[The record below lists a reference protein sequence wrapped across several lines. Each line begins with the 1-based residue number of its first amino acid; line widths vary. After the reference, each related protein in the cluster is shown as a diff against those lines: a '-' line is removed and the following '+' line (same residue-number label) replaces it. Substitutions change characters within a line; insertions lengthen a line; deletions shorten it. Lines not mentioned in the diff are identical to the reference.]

1 MVRKL
6 MIMVAVVTVSLCG
19 CTSASNTQD
28 VATPAE
34 RKITI
39 YDFELDGKMLTVPF
53 SVSEIE
59 AAGYTLSGEPL
70 EKVVRGVDNIVYY
83 TDEDDGMIV
92 ANLGT
97 LEDECSMD
105 EAVVIDILA
114 DKGNTD
120 TSRLRVFGGIG
131 FDSTKEEVE
140 EVFGE
145 PVMSDSDLAM
155 YSLTQENAYMD
166 GVYVAMDGDEVFRV
180 EVLKTQ
186 DYIDWNME
194 ELEEFESESASE

>member
-1 MVRKL
+1 MVKKP
-6 MIMVAVVTVSLCG
+6 MIAVVTALLLGG
-19 CTSASNTQD
+19 CVPAPISSD
-28 VATPAE
+28 VATPCEPRA
-34 RKITI
+34 TI
-39 YDFELDGKMLTVPF
+39 YDLELDGKKLSVPF
-53 SVSEIE
+53 PVSELE
-59 AAGYTLSGEPL
+59 GTGYTMTGDPL

-97 LEDECSMD
+97 LDDECSVN

-140 EVFGE
+140 KVFGE
-145 PVMSDSDLAM
+145 PVMTDSDLAM
-155 YSLTQENAYMD
+155 YSLTQEGAYMD
-166 GVYVAMDGDEVFRV
+166 GVYVAMDGDEIFRV
-180 EVLKTQ
+180 EVLRTQ
-186 DYIDWNME
+186 DYIDWDMS

>member
-1 MVRKL
+1 MVKKP
-6 MIMVAVVTVSLCG
+6 MIAIVTVLLLGG
-19 CTSASNTQD
+19 CAPAPISSD
-28 VATPAE
+28 VATPCEPRA
-34 RKITI
+34 TI
-39 YDFELDGKMLTVPF
+39 YDLELDGKKLSVPF
-53 SVSEIE
+53 PVSELE
-59 AAGYTLSGEPL
+59 GTGYTMTGDPL

-97 LEDECSMD
+97 LDDECSVN

-140 EVFGE
+140 KVFGE
-145 PVMSDSDLAM
+145 PVMTDSDLAM
-155 YSLTQENAYMD
+155 YSLTQEGAYMD
-166 GVYVAMDGDEVFRV
+166 GVYVAMDGDEIFRV
-180 EVLKTQ
+180 EVLRTQ
-186 DYIDWNME
+186 DYIDWDMS